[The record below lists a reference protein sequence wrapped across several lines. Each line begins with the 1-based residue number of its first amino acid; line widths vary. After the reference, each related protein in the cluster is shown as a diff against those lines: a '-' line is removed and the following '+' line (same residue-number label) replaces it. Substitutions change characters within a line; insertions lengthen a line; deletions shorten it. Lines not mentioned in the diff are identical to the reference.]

1 MAPVALQDADA
12 AEISGVASVRRGND
26 AGESD
31 RRGLMKSEPPLAP
44 VERRNG
50 GAAQESQA
58 MQFGEDVGD
67 LVVASVYLAN
77 AVGQDLRHR
86 FARSMSFGENP
97 LARANASAAASPYCA
112 TARLTTQHGMA
123 SAGEDVTS
131 TVNSNI
137 A

>member
-1 MAPVALQDADA
+1 MALQDADA
-12 AEISGVASVRRGND
+12 AEISGVANMRREND
-26 AGESD
+26 AGEGD
-31 RRGLMKSEPPLAP
+31 RRCLVKSEPPVAP

-67 LVVASVYLAN
+67 LVVAPVHLAN
-77 AVGQDLRHR
+77 AIGQDLRHR

-112 TARLTTQHGMA
+112 TARLTTQHGVA
-123 SAGEDVTS
+123 SADDDAS
-131 TVNSNI
+131 SAVNNTASI
-137 A
+137 IC